1 MTVPFKVIVICKE
14 QRGLQRGISPDDR
27 IGIHLTQTMAEEF
40 PRTCCSPLRRRVA
53 MAVVMAGAVLVCG
66 CGEPPDDSPAK
77 QTGERLVGTWL
88 RDYEEQG
95 FRIRRVLVL
104 QPDGHFREAVN
115 IIESGASVAQ
125 PAHAGDWLFDGTN
138 LKRRYTRMNGQQPSA
153 PTVPFATF
161 ELRFES
167 PNEFVGVDN
176 VHRREVRYRRVA
188 EGTEP

>member
-1 MTVPFKVIVICKE
+1 LCICTE
-14 QRGLQRGISPDDR
+14 QRAGDAGLRRVTESAISVT
-27 IGIHLTQTMAEEF
+27 HAMAQEF
-40 PRTCCSPLRRRVA
+40 LHTFRSPLRRRAA
-53 MAVVMAGAVLVCG
+53 MALAASLLVCG
-66 CGEPPDDSPAK
+66 CGQPPDDSPA
-77 QTGERLVGTWL
+77 QQMGERLVGTWL

-115 IIESGASVAQ
+115 ISESGASVAQ
-125 PAHAGDWLFDGTN
+125 PAHAGDWVFDGTN

-167 PNEFVGVDN
+167 PNEFVGIDN